1 MFRCASFS
9 PFASALLAPGL
20 FLRGRPYAPLI
31 RWCPYP
37 ANPHFHGPATCLTP
51 PTMWCRMAQTHPPCC
66 RTVVTGRRW
75 VSRAILGHSGDQNQT
90 ILGSWDHL
98 GIVLASFRPFW
109 CRFDPVLGS
118 LWALLGYFCPP
129 HFFSALVRPFL
140 GHFWDIFTVILRFFV
155 DVLGS
160 QLQH

>member
-51 PTMWCRMAQTHPPCC
+51 PPDVVPYGTDTSAVLLYCR
-66 RTVVTGRRW
+66 TGRRW
-75 VSRAILGHSGDQNQT
+75 VSRAILGHFGDQNQT

-109 CRFDPVLGS
+109 CRFDPVLG
-118 LWALLGYFCPP
+118 LLGPFWAIFAP
-129 HFFSALVRPFL
+129 HFFSALVCPFL